1 MPLQQL
7 LIWKS
12 NCLLPKQFVFQ
23 IYVVVNFSS
32 QVIFVFLLFL
42 GMVMYANEV
51 DTKEKWKLPEIKIYY
66 NIYISSLIFLKAS
79 TILFRRIW
87 PNPVAFSYPQIF
99 AMSSKVMKCRHLQLS
114 WLSLSEWHNGILSKR
129 RKLALESSLFWYL
142 RSFQRTSFVVQESGA
157 AEHKTS
163 KY

>member
-7 LIWKS
+7 LISKS

-51 DTKEKWKLPEIKIYY
+51 DTKEK
-66 NIYISSLIFLKAS
+66 
-79 TILFRRIW
+79 
-87 PNPVAFSYPQIF
+87 
-99 AMSSKVMKCRHLQLS
+99 
-114 WLSLSEWHNGILSKR
+114 
-129 RKLALESSLFWYL
+129 
-142 RSFQRTSFVVQESGA
+142 
-157 AEHKTS
+157 
-163 KY
+163 